1 MTIQYVMT
9 HDEWI
14 AYTVNLIPDACVKN
28 DTKEGIAFDLAMEFG
43 ILTGLLPSGWYP
55 DEAVSHLIDRENEKC
70 NIDENV
76 IAEFESKVAIYH
88 EQLKSKN
95 EQKQSASIQKDTL

>member
-43 ILTGLLPSGWYP
+43 ILSGLLPSGWYP
-55 DEAVSHLIDRENEKC
+55 DEAVSHFVDREYEKG
-70 NIDENV
+70 NLDDSYLV
-76 IAEFESKVAIYH
+76 DFDSKVAVYH
-88 EQLKSKN
+88 EQLKRKH
-95 EQKQSASIQKDTL
+95 EQNKS